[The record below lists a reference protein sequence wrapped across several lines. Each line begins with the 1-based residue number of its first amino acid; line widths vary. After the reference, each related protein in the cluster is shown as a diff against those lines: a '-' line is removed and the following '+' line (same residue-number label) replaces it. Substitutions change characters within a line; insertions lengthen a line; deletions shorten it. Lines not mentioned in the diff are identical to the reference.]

1 MIISPYCYCSDLD
14 DASFIYVLTTVILFH
29 NIILLHGI
37 CWPCVHVC
45 NTLLDKARLQGELRD
60 TNLSVWSSK
69 TVPSFSFI
77 ILFVIRQII
86 SSWVGWSFINSVA
99 TKEWPSRQR
108 KTSVEKKKQICKT
121 NQTLLEALRRTI
133 YRQEISKFS
142 WWRIYSLMDLSLI
155 QNSCKWWDS
164 EAGQWLDLYMHGSIC
179 LALATVVCSGPW
191 SRISIYYWIIW
202 LSFLQHSMRELLI
215 LY

>member
-108 KTSVEKKKQICKT
+108 KTSVEKKSKSAKQIRHCLRPWGVQYIDKKFPNFHDDEFIHWWISRWSKT
-121 NQTLLEALRRTI
+121 VASGGTVKQ
-133 YRQEISKFS
+133 
-142 WWRIYSLMDLSLI
+142 
-155 QNSCKWWDS
+155 
-164 EAGQWLDLYMHGSIC
+164 GSGWTC
-179 LALATVVCSGPW
+179 TCMAASA
-191 SRISIYYWIIW
+191 
-202 LSFLQHSMRELLI
+202 
-215 LY
+215 